1 MDERDGLGLNKLQFT
16 MKIPTSLGSIPVF
29 LNSELR
35 APKITNSDSCLA
47 SYIDGVGG
55 EVNMQRGE
63 YVSSPKPERF
73 SILVMNWIVSSV

>member
-16 MKIPTSLGSIPVF
+16 MKIPTSLGSTPVF

-35 APKITNSDSCLA
+35 APKMTSSASCLA
-47 SYIDGVGG
+47 SNIDGVGG
-55 EVNMQRGE
+55 EVNMQRGA

>member
-1 MDERDGLGLNKLQFT
+1 MEERDGLGLNKLQFT
-16 MKIPTSLGSIPVF
+16 MKIPISLGSTPVF

-35 APKITNSDSCLA
+35 APNITNSASCLA

-55 EVNMQRGE
+55 EVSMQRGA
-63 YVSSPKPERF
+63 YVSSPKPDRF